1 MKKILLKIWKFIRN
15 LFKKQDK
22 KQDKKTTLKWRGIN
36 PICETT
42 KNQ

>member
-1 MKKILLKIWKFIRN
+1 MKKILLKIWKFIKN
-15 LFKKQDK
+15 LFK

-42 KNQ
+42 KNK